1 MLGCE
6 VPRKDYTRTTISNL
20 GTKIVEHP
28 IARGFQVDGMLK
40 TIFERE
46 LPWEIRYAK
55 KSSLVV
61 LTGSPYLPSRVRT
74 YANDVIF
81 GFDNI
86 KQVAMYTPSVLASL
100 AMVRL
105 EVVSLYTH
113 NSENTHTHTHTH
125 TKGCVTSCVLSSGH
139 DTSHVVSIFDGHCS
153 LGKHCVPTYVAG
165 RDTTDWLLSQC
176 KNRQHLRTSD
186 REFIRAVK
194 DASRSGDMNEFLI
207 LPDGQRF
214 SARKIQ
220 DALFNPKDVMPGFCC
235 SKSIGVSE
243 AVRRCIER
251 VKDKSLRNKVVR
263 NIILEG
269 GSTNAGSV
277 SLFESRLEKSL
288 SDLNAQV
295 NRTPEDEIDGLEWR
309 SIKGGKIASEIIRT
323 WGSDTKGYGQI
334 VSKEEYWEH
343 GPNIFLRK
351 YGWT

>member
-1 MLGCE
+1 M
-6 VPRKDYTRTTISNL
+6 
-20 GTKIVEHP
+20 
-28 IARGFQVDGMLK
+28 
-40 TIFERE
+40 
-46 LPWEIRYAK
+46 
-55 KSSLVV
+55 
-61 LTGSPYLPSRVRT
+61 
-74 YANDVIF
+74 
-81 GFDNI
+81 
-86 KQVAMYTPSVLASL
+86 
-100 AMVRL
+100 
-105 EVVSLYTH
+105 
-113 NSENTHTHTHTH
+113 
-125 TKGCVTSCVLSSGH
+125 LSSGH

>member
-100 AMVRL
+100 AMVRF

-125 TKGCVTSCVLSSGH
+125 IRRVVSRLVCSRVVMIHLMSCQFLMAIVLSE
-139 DTSHVVSIFDGHCS
+139 SIVYRH
-153 LGKHCVPTYVAG
+153 
-165 RDTTDWLLSQC
+165 
-176 KNRQHLRTSD
+176 
-186 REFIRAVK
+186 
-194 DASRSGDMNEFLI
+194 M
-207 LPDGQRF
+207 
-214 SARKIQ
+214 
-220 DALFNPKDVMPGFCC
+220 
-235 SKSIGVSE
+235 
-243 AVRRCIER
+243 
-251 VKDKSLRNKVVR
+251 
-263 NIILEG
+263 
-269 GSTNAGSV
+269 
-277 SLFESRLEKSL
+277 
-288 SDLNAQV
+288 
-295 NRTPEDEIDGLEWR
+295 
-309 SIKGGKIASEIIRT
+309 
-323 WGSDTKGYGQI
+323 
-334 VSKEEYWEH
+334 
-343 GPNIFLRK
+343 
-351 YGWT
+351 